1 MKDTRYIQLLI
12 AALVV
17 VMGMI
22 LLYIGVSMDP
32 KGEIHETVLVAFGEA
47 ATFAGSIMGIDYHY
61 KSKYFNKNNDEKDN
75 TNQNA

>member
-61 KSKYFNKNNDEKDN
+61 KSKYFNKHNDENDK
-75 TNQNA
+75 TN